1 MGVSD
6 CDIELIAER
15 VIQKIEERHQ
25 IYMLANAIAKVLS
38 DEEKE
43 RLRKLSDEA
52 TEAHELNTTATCPP
66 EKTTPPRGQP

>member
-6 CDIELIAER
+6 REIELIAER

-25 IYMLANAIAKVLS
+25 IYLLANAIAKVLS

-43 RLRKLSDEA
+43 RLRKLAENA
-52 TEAHELNTTATCPP
+52 ETEELNPTATCPP
-66 EKTTPPRGQP
+66 EVTTPPSGQP

>member
-6 CDIELIAER
+6 REIELIAER

-52 TEAHELNTTATCPP
+52 TEAHELNTAATCPP